1 MKPEEA
7 PGQTIKTAPFLT
19 VGGFLYKTARTIPSH
34 PYGNYLSGN
43 SFPMDF
49 ICPSDQY
56 EAS

>member
-1 MKPEEA
+1 MEVLEFSDLPHNK
-7 PGQTIKTAPFLT
+7 APFLT

-56 EAS
+56 EAP